1 MIAIPTVSSASIAA
15 RSTES
20 SMPNMAAPGGLAAA
34 ARRPSGRAVL
44 CGDVCGV
51 AVARVDRADKATLV
65 VDVAVGRLIPEVGAV
80 PRRGVL
86 GDCGLA
92 SATTGSAAPSAA
104 AGEGVLDGT
113 GGGTD
118 GGAAAGRDR

>member
-1 MIAIPTVSSASIAA
+1 
-15 RSTES
+15 
-20 SMPNMAAPGGLAAA
+20 MAAPGGPAAA
-34 ARRPSGRAVL
+34 ARRPSGRVVL
-44 CGDVCGV
+44 CGEVCGV

-65 VDVAVGRLIPEVGAV
+65 VDVAVGRLIPEFGAV

-104 AGEGVLDGT
+104 AGKGVLDGAGT
-113 GGGTD
+113 GTGTGAE
-118 GGAAAGRDR
+118 GGAVAGRDR